1 MRSGIEAIRDKAW
14 DAVKA
19 SEAYAVFAALDAA
32 VVAAGGQA
40 RLASP
45 TATIVKTPI
54 AMPVTHAAVGYANST
69 KPRKLSQAEAAY
81 IGLRKADRP
90 MPVGDLME
98 AATVEG
104 AAIGG
109 SDPLANFR
117 SALSKDT
124 RFRSIMRKGQYFWWF
139 ADAALPSKWNDPEP
153 DDFESLMASGS
164 SFSSNQEGGDG
175 HGPATT

>member
-32 VVAAGGQA
+32 VVAAGGVA
-40 RLASP
+40 RLPLTASLL
-45 TATIVKTPI
+45 PI
-54 AMPVTHAAVGYANST
+54 PLAIPVTHASAGYSSGT
-69 KPRKLSQAEAAY
+69 KLRRPSQAEAAY
-81 IGLRKADRP
+81 VALKRNDRP

-98 AATVEG
+98 AATAEG
-104 AAIGG
+104 ATIGG

-117 SALSKDT
+117 SSLSKDS

-139 ADAALPSKWNDPEP
+139 ADAELPPKWNDPEP

-164 SFSSNQEGGDG
+164 SFPSNKEGGDG